1 MKSRLRANITCHKA
15 LFFGGASEISK
26 YGGGGGPCWGALVL
40 NGGGG
45 PGSRGPGGG
54 GACCRD
60 ICMNVVQGH
69 REAGSWCSRI

>member
-26 YGGGGGPCWGALVL
+26 F
-40 NGGGG
+40 
-45 PGSRGPGGG
+45 GGG